1 MCSKLSRRYAR
12 DLRKAQTYEE
22 ALLWEQLRNRKLV
35 GIKFVRQY
43 AISFQRLNNT
53 EEFIIAGIYCARYKF
68 IIEVDGG
75 YHNEIRDIDANRDET
90 LLVQLG
96 IRTLRIE
103 NEELINMPAVINK
116 IIAFINTLGPPQSY

>member
-1 MCSKLSRRYAR
+1 
-12 DLRKAQTYEE
+12 
-22 ALLWEQLRNRKLV
+22 
-35 GIKFVRQY
+35 
-43 AISFQRLNNT
+43 
-53 EEFIIAGIYCARYKF
+53 
-68 IIEVDGG
+68 VDGG